1 MTTEKQR
8 TGRKANKEEETKM
21 KIWFH
26 GKYIEMNIGE
36 RVTVFKCGSGHSTY
50 GEEATLTRTTERHL
64 VFKTDSGATVK
75 TATDNL
81 SKVVGKAGKAGWHV
95 HPGTSESHTEF
106 NKMCVIL

>member
-1 MTTEKQR
+1 
-8 TGRKANKEEETKM
+8 M

-26 GKYIEMNIGE
+26 GEYIEMHIGQ
-36 RVTVFKCGSGHSTY
+36 RVTFFKCGSGYSTY

-81 SKVVGKAGKAGWHV
+81 AKVIGKAGKAGWHV
-95 HPGTSESHTEF
+95 YPGAPEIFTEF
-106 NKMCVIL
+106 NKIPVIL